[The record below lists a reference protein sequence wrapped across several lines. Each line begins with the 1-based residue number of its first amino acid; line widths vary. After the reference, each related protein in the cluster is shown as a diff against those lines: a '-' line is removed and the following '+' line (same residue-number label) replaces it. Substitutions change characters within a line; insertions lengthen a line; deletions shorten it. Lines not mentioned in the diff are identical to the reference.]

1 MKVSRV
7 LLLSALPPNHI
18 KNINVPVCR
27 NCIHHIPNKSYD
39 YITPFSKCSKFGEKD
54 IISGDIINNRVE
66 RCRTNENMC
75 GEEGKYFEEDLD
87 VEKKIFD
94 FNVRKTFKD
103 NYVYLYFPVLFYI
116 GFSMTSIIHKVFL
129 HF

>member
-1 MKVSRV
+1 MRVSRF
-7 LLLSALPPNHI
+7 LLLSTIQPDHI

-27 NCIHHIPNKSYD
+27 NCIHHIPNKYYNYTS
-39 YITPFSKCSKFGEKD
+39 TFSKCAKFGEKD
-54 IISGDIINNRVE
+54 IISGHINNHYTE
-66 RCRTNENMC
+66 HCRDNENMC
-75 GEEGKYFEEDLD
+75 GVEGKYFEQDPE
-87 VEKKIFD
+87 VEKKTFD

-116 GFSMTSIIHKVFL
+116 GFSMTSIIHKVFI